1 MFNYPLF
8 KLSFNKEE
16 LEASSSVV
24 ESGWISPGTYTE
36 KLEDLFSKDFLDNRE
51 CITTSS
57 CTTAIYLSLQLAG
70 IKKGDEVIISGV
82 NFISVVNCIL
92 HMGAIPILADIKNPY
107 EPNVCFENIES
118 KFNKRTRA
126 VVVVHF
132 GGYVC
137 FDFEKIHKLCVDNN
151 VVLIEDV
158 AHAPLAKSQNQTIAG
173 SLGDFSCYSFFSNK
187 NISAGEG
194 GILSVA
200 KDSKYTKSFLKSIKS
215 HGMSI
220 LTQDRYKKSISGY
233 DVHEVGFN
241 FRMHE
246 IACSLAYVQ
255 AKKYIKHG
263 IQKRKKIIS
272 QYRDLL
278 QGSKLRLIFDSE
290 SDNYASPHI
299 AVCILPQGHNR
310 DYIMQELAKFGIQ
323 TSMHYPN
330 IRDFSLMS
338 EYRDLINT
346 PNCNEYSEYC
356 ITIPLYED
364 LEYDD
369 LRYIVKKLTY
379 LVG

>member
-1 MFNYPLF
+1 
-8 KLSFNKEE
+8 
-16 LEASSSVV
+16 
-24 ESGWISPGTYTE
+24 
-36 KLEDLFSKDFLDNRE
+36 
-51 CITTSS
+51 
-57 CTTAIYLSLQLAG
+57 
-70 IKKGDEVIISGV
+70 
-82 NFISVVNCIL
+82 
-92 HMGAIPILADIKNPY
+92 
-107 EPNVCFENIES
+107 
-118 KFNKRTRA
+118 
-126 VVVVHF
+126 
-132 GGYVC
+132 
-137 FDFEKIHKLCVDNN
+137 
-151 VVLIEDV
+151 LIEDV
-158 AHAPLAKSQNQTIAG
+158 AHAPLAKSENQTIAG

-200 KDSKYTKSFLKSIKS
+200 KDSRYTKSFLKSIKS

-246 IACSLAYVQ
+246 IASSLAYVQ

-263 IQKRKKIIS
+263 LQKRKKIIS

-278 QGSKLRLIFDSE
+278 QDSKLRLIFDSE
-290 SDNYASPHI
+290 SDNNASPHI
-299 AVCILPQGHNR
+299 AVCILPKGHNR
-310 DYIMQELAKFGIQ
+310 DSFMQELAKFGIQ

-338 EYRDLINT
+338 DYRDLIHT
-346 PNCNEYSEYC
+346 PNCNEYSERC

-369 LRYIVKKLTY
+369 LKYIVKKLTY
-379 LVG
+379 LLN